1 MVYLSLGRPVLL
13 QDTGWPAAVEP
24 QLGFWAF
31 QDVAGAAEKIR
42 EVESNME
49 ANSVGA
55 AGLARTVFAPRNTL
69 APLLERL
76 G

>member
-1 MVYLSLGRPVLL
+1 
-13 QDTGWPAAVEP
+13 VEP